1 VVLAAAIAATC
12 VAPSSSARAALQG
25 SGVGAKALASAS
37 LAQCVTAVEQTE
49 RSATFAGEMTAIPGA
64 VRMGMR
70 IEVLERLPAEALFH
84 PVIAPGLGVWRAAA
98 PGVKTYRYLKQVTNL
113 SAPSSYR
120 ASVRF
125 RWINAKG
132 HVIKSQELRTPRCE
146 EPAPPPSVP
155 PPAAGTT
162 TGA

>member
-1 VVLAAAIAATC
+1 MAA
-12 VAPSSSARAALQG
+12 VWLAPSSSARAALPG
-25 SGVGAKALASAS
+25 NGVGAKALASAS
-37 LAQCVTAVEQTE
+37 LAQCVSAVEQSE
-49 RSATFAGEMTAIPGA
+49 RSATFAGEMTTIPGA

-84 PVIAPGLGVWRAAA
+84 AVIAPGLGVWRAAA

-125 RWINAKG
+125 RWVNAKG
-132 HVIKSQELRTPRCE
+132 HVIKSLQLRTPRCE
-146 EPAPPPSVP
+146 QPAPAPSVP
-155 PPAAGTT
+155 APSAATT